1 MAVLTQMPAA
11 LSTPGTGTLGCA
23 VARTL
28 LGWGVRTMTFVD
40 NSRVS
45 YSNPVRQSLYTF
57 ADCQGG
63 GRPKAEA
70 AAEAVKVR
78 SRRSLHEIPIGTTRS
93 WLQQFSR
100 EVG

>member
-1 MAVLTQMPAA
+1 M
-11 LSTPGTGTLGCA
+11 

-70 AAEAVKVR
+70 AAEAMKVR
-78 SRRSLHEIPIGTTRS
+78 PIESWHEALTGTTKLQ
-93 WLQQFSR
+93 LQQFLCR
-100 EVG
+100 VGDLQEQLVMQRTA